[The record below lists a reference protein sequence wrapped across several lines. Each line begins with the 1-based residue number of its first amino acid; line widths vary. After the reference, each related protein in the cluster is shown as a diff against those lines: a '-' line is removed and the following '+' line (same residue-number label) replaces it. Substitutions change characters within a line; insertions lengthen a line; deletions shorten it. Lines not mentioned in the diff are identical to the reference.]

1 MRTHITYILIILGL
15 ILLSVFLFN
24 GGCNKPVTATKE
36 YKDLAAA
43 KDAANRLILAKND
56 TLAQVEKRYAED
68 NRRSSEII
76 VQLTAEKEQIS
87 DVTNKLKGSVSDITK
102 MYRQARKE
110 ADTATALL
118 LADNQSNICDAYVW
132 QSQRELYVADSII
145 RFQGG
150 EIVKKDDMIQKQ
162 IKFKNDFLTASNQKN
177 EANDRMIYLLRRD
190 NKKLNNWWNRWGSK
204 VAAGAVGGLA
214 GYAVGTMAK

>member
-1 MRTHITYILIILGL
+1 MRTHISYILIILGL

-24 GGCNKPVTATKE
+24 GGCNKPVTSTKE
-36 YKDLAAA
+36 YKDLAEA

-56 TLAQVEKRYAED
+56 TLAQIEKRYSED
-68 NRRSSEII
+68 NRRTSEII

-87 DVTNKLKGSVSDITK
+87 DVTDKLKGSVSDITK

-110 ADTATALL
+110 ADTAVALL

-132 QSQRELYVADSII
+132 QSQRELYAADSII
-145 RFQGG
+145 ILQ
-150 EIVKKDDMIQKQ
+150 KKSLASKDDLIQGQ
-162 IKFKNDFLTASNQKN
+162 IKFRNDFIKASHQKDDYN
-177 EANDRMIYLLRRD
+177 NTMIYLLRRD